1 MRIACCSVKSPR
13 RRLRRSNRWT
23 TCNRLGVEHEADHAD
38 RPLRAPGRSQ
48 SGAVPRRN
56 HRHHAEPRQWTRRRA
71 RAVGA
76 VSRHGARHGVPRESK
91 DRNGV
96 FRAVRGDVRTGHS
109 LSGSDGRSGR
119 REDFRATDRAGG
131 PHPYG
136 RGGQRRP
143 DGRQRRRSSTRGH
156 QRRRHWRCRSMTQ
169 ATLSAG
175 DTSWVLVSSALVLL
189 MTVGLAFFYGGL
201 VRPKNALNTMMMSVV
216 ALGVIGVQWMLVGY
230 SIAFS
235 PGNGWLGGLSWLGL
249 NNVGLEPNATYSA
262 TIPLQAHAMFQ
273 GMFAIITPAL
283 ISGAIVERMRFR
295 GYIVF
300 LVLWA
305 TLIYDPLA
313 HWVWGSG
320 GWLLKRGALDFAGGT
335 VVHISAGVSALVAA
349 WFLGPR
355 RDYRRVPIAPHN
367 VPLVLLGAGLLWF
380 GWFGFNAGSALA
392 ANGLAA
398 LAFVNTN
405 TAAAAALVTW
415 AALDLIRTGKITA
428 VGAATGLVVGLVGI
442 TPAAGYVKPLSGLL
456 IGVLAAVV
464 SYTAIQIR
472 SRTKLD
478 DALDVFSCHGLAG
491 MAGALLTGVFATK
504 LVNPAGGD
512 GLLAGN
518 AAQLGVQLLAVVAA
532 AAFAAAGTAVIL
544 KFLQVTIGA
553 RAGVS
558 EESAGLDLSQHGEEA
573 YFGSDLGSAAG
584 TGSSLGGSVVVET
597 FAIEPAP
604 GRLRASDARGAH

>member
-1 MRIACCSVKSPR
+1 
-13 RRLRRSNRWT
+13 
-23 TCNRLGVEHEADHAD
+23 
-38 RPLRAPGRSQ
+38 
-48 SGAVPRRN
+48 
-56 HRHHAEPRQWTRRRA
+56 
-71 RAVGA
+71 
-76 VSRHGARHGVPRESK
+76 
-91 DRNGV
+91 
-96 FRAVRGDVRTGHS
+96 
-109 LSGSDGRSGR
+109 
-119 REDFRATDRAGG
+119 
-131 PHPYG
+131 
-136 RGGQRRP
+136 
-143 DGRQRRRSSTRGH
+143 
-156 QRRRHWRCRSMTQ
+156 MTQ
-169 ATLSAG
+169 AALSSG
-175 DTSWVLVSSALVLL
+175 DTAWVLTSSALVLL

-216 ALGVIGVQWMLVGY
+216 ALGVIGVQWVLIGY
-230 SIAFS
+230 SIAFG
-235 PGNGWLGGLSWLGL
+235 PGNSWLGGLEWLGFQ
-249 NNVGLEPNATYSA
+249 NVGLEPNPTYSA

-295 GYIVF
+295 GYVVF

-320 GWLLKRGALDFAGGT
+320 GWLLKLGALDFAGGT

-355 RDYRRVPIAPHN
+355 KDYRRVPIAPHN

-415 AALDLIRTGKITA
+415 AGLDLARTGKVTA
-428 VGAATGLVVGLVGI
+428 VGAATGLVVGLVAI
-442 TPAAGYVKPLSGLL
+442 TPAAGYVTPMSSLF
-456 IGVLAAVV
+456 IGILGAGV

-491 MAGALLTGVFATK
+491 TAGALLTGVFATK
-504 LVNPAGGD
+504 LMNPAGGD

-518 AAQLGVQLLAVVAA
+518 AGQLGVQLIAVLATV
-532 AAFAAAGTAVIL
+532 AFAGLGTLGIL
-544 KFLQVTIGA
+544 KLVEVTIGA
-553 RAGVS
+553 RAEVPD
-558 EESAGLDLSQHGEEA
+558 ESVGLDLSQHGEEA
-573 YFGSDLGSAAG
+573 YFGSDLGSFAG
-584 TGSSLGGSVVVET
+584 TGGSLGGSVVVQSFT
-597 FAIEPAP
+597 VEPAAAP
-604 GRLRASDARGAH
+604 APSV

>member
-1 MRIACCSVKSPR
+1 
-13 RRLRRSNRWT
+13 
-23 TCNRLGVEHEADHAD
+23 
-38 RPLRAPGRSQ
+38 
-48 SGAVPRRN
+48 
-56 HRHHAEPRQWTRRRA
+56 
-71 RAVGA
+71 
-76 VSRHGARHGVPRESK
+76 
-91 DRNGV
+91 
-96 FRAVRGDVRTGHS
+96 
-109 LSGSDGRSGR
+109 
-119 REDFRATDRAGG
+119 
-131 PHPYG
+131 
-136 RGGQRRP
+136 
-143 DGRQRRRSSTRGH
+143 
-156 QRRRHWRCRSMTQ
+156 MTQ
-169 ATLSAG
+169 AAAVSAG
-175 DTSWVLVSSALVLL
+175 DTAWVLVSSALVLL

-216 ALGVIGVQWMLVGY
+216 ALGVIGVQWMLFGY
-230 SIAFS
+230 SIAFG
-235 PGNGWLGGLSWLGL
+235 PGNSWFGGLSWFGL
-249 NNVGLEPNATYSA
+249 NNVGLDPNPAYGA

-295 GYIVF
+295 GYVVF
-300 LVLWA
+300 LLLWA

-313 HWVWGSG
+313 HWVWGAN
-320 GWLLKRGALDFAGGT
+320 GWLFKRGALDFAGGT

-398 LAFVNTN
+398 VAFVNTN

-415 AALDLIRTGKITA
+415 AALDLARTGKITA

-442 TPAAGYVKPLSGLL
+442 TPAAGYVTPLAGLA
-456 IGVLAAVV
+456 IGVLAAGV

-478 DALDVFSCHGLAG
+478 DALDVFSCHG
-491 MAGALLTGVFATK
+491 MAGIAGAMLTGVFATK

-518 AAQLGVQLLAVVAA
+518 AAQMGVQLLAVAA
-532 AAFAAAGTAVIL
+532 TIAFAALGTLGIL
-544 KFLQVTIGA
+544 KLVDVTIGA
-553 RAGVS
+553 RADLP
-558 EESAGLDLSQHGEEA
+558 EENPGLDLSQHGEEA
-573 YFGSDLGSAAG
+573 YLGTDLGTLAG
-584 TGSSLGGSVVVET
+584 AGGSLGGSVVVESCGVDR
-597 FAIEPAP
+597 ASAPEPA
-604 GRLRASDARGAH
+604 A

>member
-1 MRIACCSVKSPR
+1 MTPA
-13 RRLRRSNRWT
+13 T
-23 TCNRLGVEHEADHAD
+23 
-38 RPLRAPGRSQ
+38 
-48 SGAVPRRN
+48 
-56 HRHHAEPRQWTRRRA
+56 
-71 RAVGA
+71 
-76 VSRHGARHGVPRESK
+76 VSS
-91 DRNGV
+91 
-96 FRAVRGDVRTGHS
+96 
-109 LSGSDGRSGR
+109 
-119 REDFRATDRAGG
+119 
-131 PHPYG
+131 
-136 RGGQRRP
+136 
-143 DGRQRRRSSTRGH
+143 
-156 QRRRHWRCRSMTQ
+156 
-169 ATLSAG
+169 G
-175 DTSWVLVSSALVLL
+175 DTAWVLTSSALVLL

-230 SIAFS
+230 SIAFA

-249 NNVGLEPNATYSA
+249 NSVGSDPNPAYGA

-295 GYIVF
+295 GYVLF

-313 HWVWGSG
+313 HWVWGAD
-320 GWLLKRGALDFAGGT
+320 GWLFKRGALDFAGGT

-442 TPAAGYVKPLSGLL
+442 TPAAGYVTPLAGLA
-456 IGVLAAVV
+456 IGVLAAGV

-472 SRTKLD
+472 SRSKLD
-478 DALDVFSCHGLAG
+478 DALDVFSCHG
-491 MAGALLTGVFATK
+491 MAGIAGAMLTGVFATK
-504 LVNPAGGD
+504 LANPAGGD

-518 AAQLGVQLLAVVAA
+518 AAQMGVQLLAVLATI
-532 AAFAAAGTAVIL
+532 AFAALGTLGIL
-544 KFLQVTIGA
+544 ALVQVTVGA
-553 RAGVS
+553 RADVP

-573 YFGSDLGSAAG
+573 YFGNDLGTMAG
-584 TGSSLGGSVVVET
+584 AGNSLGGSVVVEA
-597 FAIEPAP
+597 FSVEPRSAPEPAV
-604 GRLRASDARGAH
+604 